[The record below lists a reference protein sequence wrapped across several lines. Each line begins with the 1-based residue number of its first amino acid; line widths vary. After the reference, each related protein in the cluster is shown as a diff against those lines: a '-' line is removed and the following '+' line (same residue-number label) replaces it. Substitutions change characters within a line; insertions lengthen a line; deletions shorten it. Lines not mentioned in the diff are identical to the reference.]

1 MLSETFP
8 LDAYPL
14 DALALDG
21 LPFDTFVDS
30 SPPSPPPPAPP
41 PSPSHRRPWLG
52 LLTAVMQLA
61 GGKGEL
67 LRHAERPWASVTFS
81 GSRHTIALSFTGL
94 EAVAAGEL
102 FMAALPDHEFNL
114 PRVLVADATVS
125 ACEYTALP
133 VATLMVEVELL
144 VLDEG

>member
-1 MLSETFP
+1 MLSETAPFDASP
-8 LDAYPL
+8 LDAF
-14 DALALDG
+14 ALDG
-21 LPFDTFVDS
+21 LAFDTFADR
-30 SPPSPPPPAPP
+30 SPPTPPAPP

-81 GSRHTIALSFTGL
+81 GSRHTIALSFTGA
-94 EAVAAGEL
+94 EAVAVGER
-102 FMAALPDHEFNL
+102 FIALLPEHEFNL

-125 ACEYTALP
+125 ACDYTAMP
-133 VATLMVEVELL
+133 VALMVVEVELL
-144 VLDEG
+144 LLDEG